1 MHSALWAI
9 GWLLIAAMAAFQ
21 VYDVLRRRAIVLET
35 TEHRFAS
42 LARAL
47 SEQTGRS
54 LQVVDAVL
62 RDTASDAQRT
72 PRRPQDS
79 RTREVRERLGSRL
92 LATPQIRGLA
102 VIGADGKVAASSGN
116 SALEPMRVSERSA
129 LTSGGSDLFAGLAIS
144 PAFRLQGDET
154 WTVALSRRI
163 DGPGQ
168 QFRGEAV
175 AYLDLDYLRRAYAAV
190 ELGPGSVVCLFRRD
204 GTLLA
209 RYPGSAADIGRSFAG
224 KPPFRELLAAAD
236 GVTMILRAPVD
247 GRATIHAAQAVAG
260 LPLVVSVA
268 VDRAALL
275 QPWNIQAS
283 HSAVRTTL
291 LCLSVMSLLWLVLR
305 QLRRREQAEALL
317 RVQTALLDELFESA
331 PEAIVMLDLEER
343 VTRVNRE
350 FTRMFGYTA
359 AEAHGHPLDALIV
372 PEDLGPEARRLAH
385 AVSEGRHTATETERV
400 RKDGRRLH
408 VSVLGAPILTA
419 TGQIASYAI
428 YRDITEH
435 KLADAERGKLESRL
449 RQAEKLEAIGTMA
462 GGIAHDFNNILGAIL
477 GYGDMA
483 FNAPPEG
490 GALKRY
496 LGNVLTAAQRAKA
509 LVDQILNYSRSTR
522 GKRGVV
528 GVCTVVEET
537 LDLVRAS
544 LPVDIELRSQLGA
557 RKSTVIGHPTQIH
570 QLVMNLCTNA
580 IHAMRAGGTLNVI
593 LGTVDTSADRELSHG
608 LLPAGRYV
616 RLVVEDNGCGME
628 PGVAER
634 IFEPFFTTRELGSG
648 TGLGLALVH
657 GIVAE
662 LGGAIDVSSRPA
674 AGSAF
679 DLYLPRSDAPALE
692 KAEAEI
698 PLPRGNGERIL
709 LVEDEKALMLLA
721 EEMLAALGYEPAGFT
736 RAGEALAEFRAEP
749 GRFDAVV
756 IDHLMPGM
764 TGTELARQ
772 LREAVPDLPIVLV
785 SGYTGPLLTQEALS
799 AGVDQILTKPL
810 DFRQLA
816 DTMARV
822 FRGAAVR

>member
-1 MHSALWAI
+1 M
-9 GWLLIAAMAAFQ
+9 GWLLVAAMAAFQ
-21 VYDVLRRRAIVLET
+21 VYDVLRRRDIVLET
-35 TEHRFAS
+35 AEQRFAS

-47 SEQTGRS
+47 SEQTAGS
-54 LQVVDAVL
+54 LQVVDVVL
-62 RDTASDAQRT
+62 RDTASDLQLPQSPGKEQR
-72 PRRPQDS
+72 S
-79 RTREVRERLGSRL
+79 EELGKRLHERL
-92 LATPQIRGLA
+92 LATPQIRDLIL
-102 VIGADGKVAASSGN
+102 VGADGKIAASATRSPAGPTPLTAPD
-116 SALEPMRVSERSA
+116 ALAPDRYDSS
-129 LTSGGSDLFAGLAIS
+129 SGLAVS
-144 PAFRLQGDET
+144 GAFRLPGDT
-154 WTVALSRRI
+154 VWTVALSRRI
-163 DGPGQ
+163 GGPGK
-168 QFRGEAV
+168 QFRGAAL
-175 AYLDLDYLRRAYAAV
+175 AYLDLDYFRRSYAAV
-190 ELGPGSVVCLFRRD
+190 DLGPGSVASLFRRD
-204 GTLLA
+204 GALLA
-209 RYPGSAADIGRSFAG
+209 RYPGDAGDIGRSFADQS
-224 KPPFRELLAAAD
+224 PLRELLTA
-236 GVTMILRAPVD
+236 TESRTTILHTPVE
-247 GRATIHAAQAVAG
+247 GRATIHAVQVVAG
-260 LPLVVSVA
+260 LPLVVSVT
-268 VDRAALL
+268 VDRAAVLE
-275 QPWNIQAS
+275 PWNIQTF

-291 LCLSVMSLLWLVLR
+291 LCLSVLSLMWLVLR
-305 QLRRREQAEALL
+305 QLRRREQAEARL

-331 PEAIVMLDLEER
+331 PEAIVMVDLRQR
-343 VTRVNRE
+343 VIRVNRE

-359 AEAHGHPLDALIV
+359 AEAHGRSLDELIV
-372 PEDLGPEARRLAH
+372 PEDLVPEASGLAR
-385 AVSEGRHTATETERV
+385 AVGAGRHTTTETERQG
-400 RKDGRRLH
+400 KDGRRLH
-408 VSVLGAPILTA
+408 VSVLGAPIVTP

-435 KLADAERGKLESRL
+435 KLAEAERGKLESRL

-483 FNAPPEG
+483 HNASPEG

-544 LPVDIELRSQLGA
+544 LPAAIELRSQLGA

-580 IHAMRAGGTLNVI
+580 IHAMRSGGVLNVI
-593 LGTVDTSADRELSHG
+593 LDTVDTAADRELSHG

-616 RLVVEDNGCGME
+616 RLTVEDSGCGME
-628 PGVAER
+628 HAVVER
-634 IFEPFFTTRELGSG
+634 IFEPFFTTREPGSG

-662 LGGAIDVSSRPA
+662 LGGAIDVTSRPA
-674 AGSAF
+674 AGSVF

-692 KAEAEI
+692 KAEAET
-698 PLPRGNGERIL
+698 PLPHGAGERIL

-721 EEMLAALGYEPAGFT
+721 EEMLAALGYEPAGFS
-736 RAGEALAEFRAEP
+736 RAGDALAEFHADP
-749 GRFDAVV
+749 ARFDAVV

-764 TGTELARQ
+764 TGIELARH
-772 LREAVPDLPIVLV
+772 LRETVPDIPIVLV

-799 AGVDQILTKPL
+799 AGVAQILTKPL

-816 DTMARV
+816 EAMARALL
-822 FRGAAVR
+822 RAVVR